1 MVAID
6 SGVMTENVL
15 HVAETG
21 VSDLNVVAVNVMA
34 GCTTT
39 KSLFLAVAAPPVVH
53 ALILEQCDSA
63 SH

>member
-1 MVAID
+1 M
-6 SGVMTENVL
+6 L

-39 KSLFLAVAAPPVVH
+39 KSLFLAVKAPPVVH
-53 ALILEQCDSA
+53 VLILEQCDSA